1 MPPKRRSSG
10 RFLMLCNVNI
20 LRNVCIAATALL
32 CTACAGTAHRTESPG
47 GAIAAGPLKV
57 RVVEARVSPKA
68 SEQLPDNVKFDL
80 NTLRS
85 TVERSL
91 SAANLEDAAAAP
103 TLEVEVT
110 NVYIR
115 GSFTAVVFGFFA
127 GVDNITGNVRV
138 LDPEAKVLRS
148 FEVNASYALGGLA
161 GGQDSI
167 RLNYLYEKFAELTR
181 DQLRDQR

>member
-1 MPPKRRSSG
+1 
-10 RFLMLCNVNI
+10 LTNVS
-20 LRNVCIAATALL
+20 IAAIALL
-32 CTACAGTAHRTESPG
+32 CTACAGTAHRTEVPDH
-47 GAIAAGPLKV
+47 ATAAGTLKV
-57 RVVEARVSPKA
+57 RGVEARVSPKA
-68 SEQLPDNVKFDL
+68 SEQLPDNIKFDL

-91 SAANLEDAAAAP
+91 SAANLEDAAATP
-103 TLEVEVT
+103 TLELEIT

-138 LDPEAKVLRS
+138 LNPDGKVLRS

-167 RLNYLYEKFAELTR
+167 RLNYLYEKFADLTR